1 MNLSFVGKIASIN
14 IIIQGSHLGT
24 YSSAL
29 VFNFTWKSQPDKSL
43 VVVRQLR
50 VCCTD
55 DTVKQLQP
63 TIKYKRPVRARFDR
77 PGEVVDGYPL
87 PK

>member
-1 MNLSFVGKIASIN
+1 MSLVGDTANVN
-14 IIIQGSHLGT
+14 ISIQGDHLGM

-29 VFNFTWKSQPDKSL
+29 VFNFTWMSQPGNCL
-43 VVVRQLR
+43 VVVRQLL

-63 TIKYKRPVRARFDR
+63 TTKYKRPVRSRFDH
-77 PGEVVDGYPL
+77 PAEVVDGFPL